1 MRKFICVFAVLLA
14 VALPT
19 FAQKATVFTGFS
31 YLNTDVSET
40 KDLQTSPFKTR
51 VNLNGW
57 NAQGAYLLNPHFAV
71 AADFGG
77 YYGTPTISGLKFKTK
92 AHTFLFGP
100 AVLTKKGRFMPSAHI
115 LIGASKMTATEK
127 VSDTDAVNGTHLS
140 WAAGGALDV
149 VVSKRVALRLGQL
162 DYVGTKMSLTKD
174 VQAAAGLT
182 DAKNW
187 QNNIRYSGGLV
198 FIF

>member
-1 MRKFICVFAVLLA
+1 LRKTICILAVLLA
-14 VALPT
+14 VVLPT
-19 FAQKATVFTGFS
+19 FAQKATVFTGYS

-40 KDLQTSPFKTR
+40 KDLQTSPIKNR

-57 NAQGAYLLNPHFAV
+57 NAQGAYLLNPHFAL

-77 YYGTPTISGLKFKTK
+77 YYGTPKISGFDFKTK

-100 AVLTKKGRFMPSAHI
+100 AVLTKKGRFMPSAHV
-115 LIGASKMTATEK
+115 LFGAAKMTATEK
-127 VSDTDAVNGTHLS
+127 VSDVDAVNGTHFA

-149 VVSKRVALRLGQL
+149 VVSKRVALRLGQF

-174 VQAAAGLT
+174 IQLQNGLT

-187 QNNIRYSGGLV
+187 QNNFRYSGGLV